1 MENLP
6 RIAFGVSRKEPLETI
21 YTPKSYTTGRESIDT
36 FLTFGGN
43 RGNLAWYESVFRIFK
58 YDTKNS
64 YVYEYNELLDKNKY
78 IDDNF
83 DYLII
88 NLAAWIHPEPRAHAP
103 SLGGQLQTIFKTK
116 FKKCKVIALGN
127 GCENKYYIKNNPDL
141 CKKDFEQP
149 VVDLLNWFSDTAEVF
164 SVRGEETQKTL
175 KQIFNIDATALG
187 CPSVYSFPNS
197 IDDIAITPFK
207 DALCASADYL
217 DRYEGLNLRM
227 IDLYNNFK
235 SVSYFCQA
243 CHRHK
248 FGKTHIELPMDADV
262 SGFNEIMVNEADG
275 LVKNYP
281 YTIPNVDKVYAH
293 SNINTWRGVM
303 SHYQYYIG
311 TRLHCAVIAMQSGVF
326 PFIYYHDL
334 RPLEVA
340 DLIGMPNKRVERSNE
355 KDCVELSDVF
365 NEKNLEHFKNTYKMR
380 HNKFVDTLNK
390 VGLVI

>member
-1 MENLP
+1 MRELP
-6 RIAFGVSRKEPLETI
+6 RIAFCVFDKKSLETI
-21 YTPKSYTTGRESIDT
+21 HTPKSYTTGQESVDT
-36 FLTFGGN
+36 FFARGGN
-43 RGNLAWYESVFRIFK
+43 RGNLAWIESVFRILK

-64 YVYEYNELLDKNKY
+64 HIYEYGELLDNNKH

-83 DYLII
+83 DYIII
-88 NLAAWIHPEPRAHAP
+88 NMAAWIHGVHP
-103 SLGGQLQTIFKTK
+103 LGGKVKNISKTK

-127 GCENKYYIKNNPDL
+127 GCEHKYYIKNNSDL
-141 CKKDFEQP
+141 SKKDFDQS
-149 VVDLLNWFSDTAEVF
+149 VVDLVNWFSDTAEIF
-164 SVRGEETQKTL
+164 SVRGEETRKTL

-187 CPSVYSFPNS
+187 CPSVYSFPDS
-197 IDDIAITPFK
+197 IDDISITPFK

-217 DRYEGLNLRM
+217 DRYPHFNPRM
-227 IDLYNNFK
+227 VDLYNNFK

-281 YTIPNVDKVYAH
+281 HTIPKVDKVYAQ

-303 SHYQYYIG
+303 SQYQYYVG
-311 TRLHCAVIAMQSGVF
+311 TRLHCAIIAMQCGVF
-326 PFIYYHDL
+326 PFIYYHDT

-340 DLIGMPNKRVERSNE
+340 ELIGMPNKRLEHKFKYDSV
-355 KDCVELSDVF
+355 DLSDVF
-365 NEKNLEHFKNTYKMR
+365 NVTNLKHFKSTYKMLYK
-380 HNKFVDTLNK
+380 KFVNTLNNA
-390 VGLVI
+390 GLVI